1 MKKILLIFMLVLFM
15 ASSAHALTFL
25 VTGTEV
31 SFEFTE
37 PTTNDPPPPLLP
49 TPLSDLSHTNVYFQ
63 IKSNNPAL
71 VTPPTKGQN
80 LPASPPTGGGI
91 KAGTV
96 TVPVL
101 EGQETDVTFWVTATD
116 LSGNESLPSLK
127 TIKRIDRL
135 SPAPPQ

>member
-1 MKKILLIFMLVLFM
+1 MKKTSLVIALVLFM
-15 ASSAHALTFL
+15 VSLAHAMTFL

-80 LPASPPTGGGI
+80 LPASAPTGGGI

-96 TVPVL
+96 TVPVMD
-101 EGQETDVTFWVTATD
+101 GQEADVTFWPTATD
-116 LSGNESLPSLK
+116 LSGNESARS
-127 TIKRIDRL
+127 IEVVKRIDRL
-135 SPAPPQ
+135 APAAPR

>member
-1 MKKILLIFMLVLFM
+1 MKKISFILALVLLM
-15 ASSAHALTFL
+15 ASPVFAITFL

-37 PTTNDPPPPLLP
+37 PSTNANAAPLL
-49 TPLSDLSHTNVYFQ
+49 DLAHTNIYFQ
-63 IKSNNPAL
+63 VGSSVP
-71 VTPPTKGQN
+71 VKGPN
-80 LPASPPTGGGI
+80 LPALALAGGGI

-101 EGQETDVTFWVTATD
+101 EGQEADVTFWATATD
-116 LSGNESLPSLK
+116 LAGNESAPSLK

-135 SPAPPQ
+135 APAAPK